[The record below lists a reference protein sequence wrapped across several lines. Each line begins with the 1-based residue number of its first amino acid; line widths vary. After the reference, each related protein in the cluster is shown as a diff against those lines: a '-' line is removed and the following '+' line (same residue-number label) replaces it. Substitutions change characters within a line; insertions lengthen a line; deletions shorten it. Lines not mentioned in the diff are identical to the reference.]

1 MLTDAYD
8 LGADKLAVWKEMVK
22 DDDRE
27 TIRDAVIYMI
37 KHQAKN
43 PKIAD
48 LISIIDKISE
58 DKKKSEVRK
67 EAWTGDDLLNEIIK
81 ANSKNM
87 EVVVERRED
96 GRDIIYWESPFFIP
110 AGCKRLSI
118 NNYFFYRK
126 TTSRND

>member
-8 LGADKLAVWKEMVK
+8 LGADKLAVWKEMLK
-22 DDDRE
+22 DEDRDV
-27 TIRDAVIYMI
+27 IKDAVIYMV
-37 KHQAKN
+37 KHQNKN

-48 LISIIDKISE
+48 LIAIIDKISE
-58 DKKKSEVRK
+58 DRKKSEVRK

-96 GRDIIYWESPFFIP
+96 GRDIIYWESPYFIP
-110 AGCKRLSI
+110 KECKRIPI

-126 TTSRND
+126 INARND